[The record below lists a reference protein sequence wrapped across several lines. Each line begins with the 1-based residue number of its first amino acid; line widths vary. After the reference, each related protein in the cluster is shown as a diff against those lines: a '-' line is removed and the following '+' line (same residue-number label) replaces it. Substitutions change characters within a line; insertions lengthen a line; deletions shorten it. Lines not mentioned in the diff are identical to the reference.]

1 MSRKSV
7 TVAATIAAAALAGAL
22 GGAGAYVVLG
32 DGDTVVSET
41 SPTTAD
47 SIATTTET
55 TTVGEIYAK
64 TSRSVV
70 EITVTSNGSSS
81 PFDPQ
86 GGTTQA
92 EGSGFVF
99 DEQGHIVTNEHVV
112 DGATAIS
119 GLASANG
126 IKDRSR
132 RSSARDPS
140 TDLAVTPDRACRRTH
155 FSRSRSRTRATSPV
169 GDGVV
174 AIGSP
179 FGLEGT

>member
-64 TSRSVV
+64 AAPSVV

-81 PFDPQ
+81 PFGPQ
-86 GGTTQA
+86 GTQQA
-92 EGSGFVF
+92 QGSGFVY
-99 DEQGHIVTNEHVV
+99 DRQGHVITNQHVV
-112 DGATAIS
+112 DGTESVKITFW
-119 GLASANG
+119 NG
-126 IKDRSR
+126 
-132 RSSARDPS
+132 
-140 TDLAVTPDRACRRTH
+140 
-155 FSRSRSRTRATSPV
+155 TSY
-169 GDGVV
+169 D
-174 AIGSP
+174 
-179 FGLEGT
+179 